1 MHLTCAIAAVVET
14 CPSDT
19 GMGFLGFNPNVETCP
34 SDKLVNLARKDTTST
49 DSCKCHHVP
58 KIPESGANE
67 LVRRKAGSYLM
78 AAKGLLKQVNKQM
91 NKVDSLY
98 SINLH

>member
-1 MHLTCAIAAVVET
+1 
-14 CPSDT
+14 
-19 GMGFLGFNPNVETCP
+19 MGVLGFNPNVETCP
-34 SDKLVNLARKDTTST
+34 SDKLVNLARTDTTST

-78 AAKGLLKQVNKQM
+78 AAKGLLKQV
-91 NKVDSLY
+91 VRE
-98 SINLH
+98 